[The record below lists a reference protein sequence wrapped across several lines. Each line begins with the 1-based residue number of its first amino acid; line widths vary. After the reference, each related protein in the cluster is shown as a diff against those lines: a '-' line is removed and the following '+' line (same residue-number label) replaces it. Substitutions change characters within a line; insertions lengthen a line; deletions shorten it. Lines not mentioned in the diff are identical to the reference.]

1 MKVEIFTN
9 NFLPRISGVAVAVN
23 FLNTAL
29 NKAGHQTMIVAPDY
43 GYGRRIRGIEVFRV
57 RSLYLKPKRVAMP
70 FANVD
75 EPAIREVTDN
85 WAPDL
90 IHSHHPFGLGNAALE
105 MADSRQV
112 PLVYTF
118 HTLYDFFAHYL
129 FLDTEKVRKAVRDYV
144 VRYANRCDLVITPTE
159 PIKEHLRKEGVTTR
173 IEAVP
178 TGIDFSRFQKVK
190 DEQVEEFRKEHG
202 LTRFDKVLLNVGR
215 ISREK
220 NVYLALSALKEL
232 TERGKNYCLLFVG
245 DGPEKDGLADQAE
258 EWGISDRLIWGGF
271 LDQDSLAGAYFA
283 GDVFLFPSMSD
294 TQGIVLYEA
303 EAAGLPIVATD
314 SMASRAELREGE
326 NGLFAENDPHD
337 FADKI
342 EEVLS
347 SPEDYTADFDTDAF
361 SAEELGRT
369 YDRLYR
375 EVLARGRQPEPEDN
389 TIFSRLLDEIKEL
402 I

>member
-1 MKVEIFTN
+1 MKVQIFTN

-29 NKAGHQTMIVAPDY
+29 NTAGHQTMIVAPDY
-43 GYGRRIRGIEVFRV
+43 GYGRKIRGIEVFRV

-70 FANVD
+70 FANID

-85 WAPDL
+85 WEPDI
-90 IHSHHPFGLGNAALE
+90 IHSHHPFGLGKAALD

-129 FLDTEKVRKAVRDYV
+129 LVDTEKVRKAVRDYV
-144 VRYANRCDLVITPTE
+144 VRYANLCDLVITPTE
-159 PIKEHLRKEGVTTR
+159 PIKEYLRSEGVTAPM
-173 IEAVP
+173 EAVP
-178 TGIDFSRFQKVK
+178 TGIDFSRFEKVK
-190 DEQVEEFRKEHG
+190 AEQVEELREKYG
-202 LTRFDKVLLNVGR
+202 LDRFDKVLLYVGR

-220 NVYLALSALKEL
+220 NVYLALSALQKL
-232 TERGKNYCLLFVG
+232 TERGRNYCLLFVG
-245 DGPEKDGLADQAE
+245 DGPEISGLSRQAE
-258 EWGISDRLIWGGF
+258 EWGISDRVIWGGF

-283 GDVFLFPSMSD
+283 GDVFLFPSLSD

-303 EAAGLPIVATD
+303 EAAGLPIIATD
-314 SMASRAELREGE
+314 SMASRAELRQGK
-326 NGLFAENDPHD
+326 NGLFSQNDPAD

-342 EEVLS
+342 EEVLR
-347 SPEDYTADFDTDAF
+347 SPENYTGDFDTGAF
-361 SAEELGRT
+361 SAEGLGKT

-375 EVLARGRQPEPEDN
+375 DVHARGRRPEPEDD
-389 TIFSRLLDEIKEL
+389 TIFSRLLDEIKAL

>member
-29 NKAGHQTMIVAPDY
+29 NAAGHQTMIVAPDY
-43 GYGRRIRGIEVFRV
+43 GYGRKIRGIEVFRV

-70 FANVD
+70 FANV
-75 EPAIREVTDN
+75 EESAIREVTEN

-90 IHSHHPFGLGNAALE
+90 IHSNHPFGLGSAALN
-105 MADSRQV
+105 MADERQV

-144 VRYANRCDLVITPTE
+144 VGYANRCDLVITPTE
-159 PIKEHLRKEGVTTR
+159 PIKKHLRDEGVTVPM
-173 IEAVP
+173 EAVP
-178 TGIDFSRFQKVK
+178 TGIDFSRFEKVK
-190 DEQVEEFRKEHG
+190 EEQVEELREKYG
-202 LTRFDKVLLNVGR
+202 LNKFDKVLLNVGR
-215 ISREK
+215 ISKEK
-220 NVYLALSALKEL
+220 NVYLALSALKKL
-232 TERGKNYCLLFVG
+232 TERGKNYCLLLVG
-245 DGPEKDGLADQAE
+245 DGPEIDGLISQAE
-258 EWGISDRLIWGGF
+258 EWGISDRLIFGGF

-314 SMASRAELREGE
+314 SMASRAELRDGK
-326 NGLFAENDPHD
+326 NGLFAENDSDD
-337 FADKI
+337 FAEKV
-342 EEVLS
+342 EEVLR
-347 SPEDYTADFDTDAF
+347 SPEKYTEEFDTGAF
-361 SAEELGRT
+361 SAEGIGTT

-375 EVLARGRQPEPEDN
+375 EVHARGRRPVPEDN
-389 TIFSRLLDEIKEL
+389 TVFSRLMDEIKAL
-402 I
+402 L